1 MSSSMTIESLNFFP
15 FDASSLLVAL
25 PEIFLL
31 SAIVVILLLDLFL
44 SKKFKQA
51 TYYLT
56 QFSLLA
62 TGAFAF
68 NLIGH
73 DPTVIFSNSFVL
85 DDMASVFKVF
95 MMGGTMLA
103 MVYSRQYLTVHG
115 LFRGEFFTLVLLA
128 VLGMMV
134 MVSGYSL
141 LTLYLGL
148 EILSLSLYT
157 LIAIARERTD
167 AVESALKYFVLG
179 AIASG
184 LLLYGMSMIYGISG
198 SLNISEIA
206 AFASSST
213 LDSRETLITNF
224 GLVFLVIGIAFK
236 LGAVPFH
243 NWVPDVYQGSPTAV
257 TMFIST
263 VPKIAAVAML
273 VRILIDGLGAMQPY
287 WSDLFMALAVLSIA
301 LGSVVALMQTNIKR
315 MLAYSTIS
323 HIGFIML
330 GVATGVVTG
339 YASAVFYVLAYVLM
353 SLAAFGIII
362 LLNKKGFEADLISD
376 YKGLSKHSPWFA
388 LMMLIIMF
396 SMAGVPPFIGF
407 YSKLFV
413 LQQVISAGFVTIAI
427 IAVVFAV
434 ISAYYYLQIIKS
446 MYFDETDKEM
456 SISAPMD
463 MQLVLSINAVLIL
476 VVGLFPDY
484 WMQLAIS
491 LF

>member
-1 MSSSMTIESLNFFP
+1 MNTFQ
-15 FDASSLLVAL
+15 FDTSSLLVAV

-44 SKKFKQA
+44 TKPFKQV

-56 QFSLLA
+56 QISLFI
-62 TGAFAF
+62 TGILAF

-73 DPTVIFSNSFVL
+73 PETIIFSNSFVL

-95 MMGGTMLA
+95 MMGSAMVA
-103 MVYSRQYLTVHG
+103 MVYSRHYLTQHS
-115 LFRGEFFTLVLLA
+115 LFRGEYFILILLSI
-128 VLGMMV
+128 LGMMV

-157 LIAIARERTD
+157 LIAIARNRSN
-167 AVESALKYFVLG
+167 AVEAALKYFVLG

-206 AFASSST
+206 AFANSAT
-213 LDSRETLITNF
+213 FASREALILNF

-243 NWVPDVYQGSPTAV
+243 MWVPDVYQGAPTSV

-263 VPKIAAVAML
+263 VPKLAAVAML
-273 VRILIDGLGAMQPY
+273 VRLLVDGLGSMQSY
-287 WSDLFMALAVLSIA
+287 WSDLFMVLAVLSIA

-323 HIGFIML
+323 HIGFVLL
-330 GVATGVVTG
+330 GFVTGVITG
-339 YASAVFYVLAYVLM
+339 YGAAVFYILVYVLM

-376 YKGLSKHSPWFA
+376 YKGLSAHSPWFA
-388 LMMLIIMF
+388 LMMLVVML

-407 YSKLFV
+407 YAKLFI
-413 LQQVISAGFVTIAI
+413 LQQVISAGMITVAI
-427 IAVVFAV
+427 IVVVFAV

-446 MYFDETDKEM
+446 MYFEKADNNKVIVT
-456 SISAPMD
+456 APMD
-463 MQLVLSINAVLIL
+463 MKLVLSINAVLIL
-476 VVGLFPDY
+476 VVGLFPDF
-484 WMQLAIS
+484 WMKLALS

>member
-1 MSSSMTIESLNFFP
+1 MTNTFQ
-15 FDASSLLVAL
+15 FDTSSLLVAL

-31 SAIVVILLLDLFL
+31 SAIVVVLLLDLFL
-44 SKKFKQA
+44 TKQFKQV

-56 QFSLLA
+56 QLSLLI
-62 TGAFAF
+62 TGILSF

-73 DPTVIFSNSFVL
+73 PETIIFSNSFVL
-85 DDMASVFKVF
+85 DDMASVFKTF
-95 MMGGTMLA
+95 MMGTSMVA
-103 MVYSRQYLTVHG
+103 MVYSRHYLIQHS
-115 LFRGEFFTLVLLA
+115 LFRGEYFVLVLLA

-157 LIAIARERTD
+157 LIAIARKRSG
-167 AVESALKYFVLG
+167 AVEAALKYFVLG

-198 SLNISEIA
+198 SINISEIA
-206 AFASSST
+206 TFASDAS
-213 LDSRETLITNF
+213 LGSRETLIINF

-243 NWVPDVYQGSPTAV
+243 MWVPDVYEGSPTSV

-263 VPKIAAVAML
+263 VPKIAAIAML
-273 VRILIDGLGAMQPY
+273 VRLLIDGLGSMQAY
-287 WSDLFMALAVLSIA
+287 WSDLFMGIALLSIA
-301 LGSVVALMQTNIKR
+301 LGSVVALMQTNFKR

-330 GVATGVVTG
+330 GFTTGVITG
-339 YASAVFYVLAYVLM
+339 YGAATFYVLVYVLM
-353 SLAAFGIII
+353 SLAAFGTII
-362 LLNKKGFEADLISD
+362 LLNKKGFEAEQISD

-388 LMMLIIMF
+388 LMMLFVML

-407 YSKLFV
+407 YSKFFI

-434 ISAYYYLQIIKS
+434 VSAYYYLQIIKS
-446 MYFDETDKEM
+446 MYFNEPEGEIT
-456 SISAPMD
+456 IVAPMD
-463 MQLVLSINAVLIL
+463 IRLILSINAILIL
-476 VVGLFPDY
+476 VVGIFPDF
-484 WMQLAIS
+484 WMKLALS

>member
-1 MSSSMTIESLNFFP
+1 MINTFQ
-15 FDASSLLVAL
+15 FDTSSLMLML

-44 SKKFKQA
+44 TKSFKQV

-56 QFSLLA
+56 QLSLFI
-62 TGAFAF
+62 TGVLSF

-73 DPTVIFSNSFVL
+73 PETVILGHSFVL
-85 DDMASVFKVF
+85 DELASVFKVL
-95 MMGGTMLA
+95 MMSAAMVA
-103 MVYSRQYLTVHG
+103 MVYSRHYLTQHA
-115 LFRGEFFTLVLLA
+115 LFKGEYFVLVLFSM
-128 VLGMMV
+128 LGMMV

-157 LIAIARERTD
+157 LVAIARNRASAIE
-167 AVESALKYFVLG
+167 AALKYFVLG

-206 AFASSST
+206 TFASSAT
-213 LDSRETLITNF
+213 LASRETLVLNF

-243 NWVPDVYQGSPTAV
+243 MWVPDVYQGAPTSV
-257 TMFIST
+257 TLFIST
-263 VPKIAAVAML
+263 VPKLAAVAML
-273 VRILIDGLGAMQPY
+273 VRLLVDGLGAMQVY
-287 WSDLFMALAVLSIA
+287 WSDLFMVLAVLSIA
-301 LGSVVALMQTNIKR
+301 LGSMVALMQTNIKR
-315 MLAYSTIS
+315 LLAYSTIS
-323 HIGFIML
+323 HIGFVLL
-330 GVATGVVTG
+330 GFVTGVITG
-339 YASAVFYVLAYVLM
+339 YGAAVFYILTYVLM
-353 SLAAFGIII
+353 SLAAFGVII
-362 LLNKKGFEADLISD
+362 LLNKKGFEADLIGD
-376 YKGLSKHSPWFA
+376 YKGLSSHSPWFA
-388 LMMLIIMF
+388 LMMLVIML

-407 YSKLFV
+407 YAKLFI
-413 LQQVISAGFVTIAI
+413 LQQVISSGMITVAI

-446 MYFDETDKEM
+446 MYFEDSDKAIN
-456 SISAPMD
+456 ISAPMD
-463 MQLVLSINAVLIL
+463 MQLVVSINAILIL
-476 VVGLFPDY
+476 VVGLFPDF
-484 WMQLAIS
+484 WIKLSLS